1 MRALSKALFSELSG
15 EPSTNVIPIFV
26 QKLCEFFLP
35 LKYYNQ
41 SQFHSA
47 AKHHVSAPQ
56 LLGKP
61 VVGSLRK
68 THLWDIDKKLIK
80 RFFDS
85 Y

>member
-1 MRALSKALFSELSG
+1 MNLVTVFDSKY
-15 EPSTNVIPIFV
+15 PSDFEISVIFNIRPISSS
-26 QKLCEFFLP
+26 L
-35 LKYYNQ
+35 
-41 SQFHSA
+41 HSA

-68 THLWDIDKKLIK
+68 THLWDIYKKLIK
-80 RFFDS
+80 RFFGS